1 MNKTD
6 YFNELKR
13 KIKNRKVIVGVI
25 GIGYVGIQLLI
36 QFSKAK
42 IKTVGF
48 DKDRNK
54 IKKLNKGISP
64 YTYINNNKIK
74 SIKKNNFYT
83 SDLSRINL
91 CDVIIICLPT
101 PIKKNTKPD
110 LSAIETTINKIKRF
124 IKKGHLIIL
133 ESTTYPGTTRE
144 KIVKILNK
152 DFLIGNEIFVSYSP
166 ERENPGSKIKFENV
180 TKISSGYSNHCSLLS
195 KSIYQKIVKKVIS
208 ASSLEEAEM
217 CKLLENIYR
226 SVNIGLINE
235 LKIILKPMNLDI
247 NQVIKLASTKPFG
260 FETFYPGPGVGG
272 HCIPIDPYY
281 LYWRA
286 KKFNQKAKFVKLAG
300 DINIE
305 TTQWV
310 TKNIIKIL
318 HKKSQTIRRKKILIL
333 GLAYKKNIE
342 DIRESAAVKII
353 RTLIKKNNIVNFS
366 DPHADYKCRTLRDK
380 TSKNYIGNSK
390 YIKINKK
397 NLLKYDCVVLVTD
410 HDKFNYKIIKKY
422 SRVLIDTR
430 NRIYR
435 KNNFYKL

>member
-217 CKLLENIYR
+217 CKLLDNIYR

-235 LKIILKPMNLDI
+235 ITIILKPMNLDI

>member
-6 YFNELKR
+6 YFKELNS

-48 DKDRNK
+48 DNDRNK

-64 YTYINNNKIK
+64 YTYINNKKIK
-74 SIKKNNFYT
+74 SLKKYNFYT
-83 SDLSRINL
+83 SDLSKVTL

-101 PIKKNTKPD
+101 PIRKNTKPD
-110 LSAIETTINKIKRF
+110 LSAIEITINKIKRF

-152 DFLIGNEIFVSYSP
+152 DFLIGKEIFVSYSP
-166 ERENPGSKIKFENV
+166 ERENPGSKIKFENI

-195 KSIYQKIVKKVIS
+195 KAIYQKIVKKVIS

-286 KKFNQKAKFVKLAG
+286 KQFNQKAKFVKLAG

-318 HKKSQTIRRKKILIL
+318 HKESPNIRRKKILIL

-353 RTLIKKNNIVNFS
+353 RILIKKNNIVNFS

-380 TSKNYIGNSK
+380 KSKNYIGNSK
-390 YIKINKK
+390 YIKVNKK

-410 HDKFNYKIIKKY
+410 HDKFNYSIIKKY

>member
-208 ASSLEEAEM
+208 ASSLEEGEM
-217 CKLLENIYR
+217 CNLLENIYR

-353 RTLIKKNNIVNFS
+353 RTLIKK
-366 DPHADYKCRTLRDK
+366 
-380 TSKNYIGNSK
+380 
-390 YIKINKK
+390 
-397 NLLKYDCVVLVTD
+397 
-410 HDKFNYKIIKKY
+410 II
-422 SRVLIDTR
+422 L
-430 NRIYR
+430 
-435 KNNFYKL
+435 

>member
-397 NLLKYDCVVLVTD
+397 
-410 HDKFNYKIIKKY
+410 
-422 SRVLIDTR
+422 
-430 NRIYR
+430 IY
-435 KNNFYKL
+435 

>member
-1 MNKTD
+1 MN
-6 YFNELKR
+6 L
-13 KIKNRKVIVGVI
+13 
-25 GIGYVGIQLLI
+25 
-36 QFSKAK
+36 
-42 IKTVGF
+42 
-48 DKDRNK
+48 
-54 IKKLNKGISP
+54 
-64 YTYINNNKIK
+64 YTY
-74 SIKKNNFYT
+74 
-83 SDLSRINL
+83 
-91 CDVIIICLPT
+91 
-101 PIKKNTKPD
+101 
-110 LSAIETTINKIKRF
+110 
-124 IKKGHLIIL
+124 
-133 ESTTYPGTTRE
+133 
-144 KIVKILNK
+144 
-152 DFLIGNEIFVSYSP
+152 
-166 ERENPGSKIKFENV
+166 
-180 TKISSGYSNHCSLLS
+180 
-195 KSIYQKIVKKVIS
+195 
-208 ASSLEEAEM
+208 
-217 CKLLENIYR
+217 
-226 SVNIGLINE
+226 
-235 LKIILKPMNLDI
+235 
-247 NQVIKLASTKPFG
+247 QVIKLASTKPFG